1 MTFFLRASLTIAF
14 IMASSGPV
22 LAQSVSLVYNPA
34 APEDIR
40 TTIEERLLDFRR
52 AESALQAKR
61 QARQASTIVT
71 NLLNAY
77 GYYAPTITSEVT
89 ETESRPKPTLKID
102 LGQRFTVDRA
112 EVKFSTPKPS
122 SKDISIIEEALPVK
136 TGVPAIPAEIID
148 AERILSS
155 TLKRQGY
162 AFVKINERDV
172 IGDKEAATLSVRY
185 NVASGHKIRFGDMQM
200 PDTIRTKRKYLQ
212 RLNSTQAG
220 EVFDPED
227 LALFTSRLSETRL
240 FSSSV
245 VRLSDEPV
253 SITEDGTHIHD
264 VILELK
270 ERPRNTIAA
279 GASFGTD
286 EGFGVNAE
294 LTRRNLTRR
303 GDTLIANAT
312 LAERLV
318 GLDLVWRRP
327 NELGYGKGVTYNAA
341 ISDENTDAFDQQL
354 ARIGAGLEII
364 KGPRV
369 NYGFGIAGQYIRE
382 RTIERQDDFQ
392 TISGYAA
399 MTLDY
404 SDSLLDPRRG
414 WRAEGRVAP
423 SYAFSSESGDT
434 PYLRAVG
441 QGRAYLPLDSDARFV
456 AAGRLRLGTLV
467 GAKAQDVPAETRF
480 YAGGGGSV
488 RGYGFQAIGPFDA
501 EDVPLG
507 GRSLIDSSIEARWRY
522 NNRIGVVAFVDAGN
536 VSDEEYPR
544 FENLRVGAGL
554 GARYMTPAGPIRVD
568 VGTPLNPSD
577 RDEPIQLYISIGQA
591 F

>member
-1 MTFFLRASLTIAF
+1 
-14 IMASSGPV
+14 MASSGPV

-112 EVKFSTPKPS
+112 EVKFGTPKPS

-467 GAKAQDVPAETRF
+467 GAEVQDVPAETRF